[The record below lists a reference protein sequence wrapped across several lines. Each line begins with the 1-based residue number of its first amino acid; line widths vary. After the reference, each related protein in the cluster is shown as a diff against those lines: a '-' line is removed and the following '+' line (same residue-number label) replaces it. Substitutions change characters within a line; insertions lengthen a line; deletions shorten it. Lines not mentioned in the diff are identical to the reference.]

1 MATTESTWKCSS
13 WQIGFEQRASAD
25 AANPRYWLSALAAL
39 DGAPLAKQLAKQINQ
54 CNRCWL
60 IVQTTNDQ
68 WPGAMKTHPILM
80 AIGTWGAANG
90 MIHFLQTLYWD
101 LSQVL
106 PRRNHMRSII
116 VFLQYYFLFF
126 LGMAKSVLRKLTCLC
141 RQGAGRVADM
151 WCEGMWGPP
160 KATKGARALARNWKN
175 PVRMNL

>member
-1 MATTESTWKCSS
+1 MATTESAWKCSS

-60 IVQTTNDQ
+60 IVQTTNATQ
-68 WPGAMKTHPILM
+68 WPMTRCNEDSSYINGNRDMGSGQRNATFSSDFILRSLPSNAKKKTHALHNSFFAIL
-80 AIGTWGAANG
+80 
-90 MIHFLQTLYWD
+90 
-101 LSQVL
+101 
-106 PRRNHMRSII
+106 
-116 VFLQYYFLFF
+116 F